1 MSARIHTRRAV
12 RAQAAAAATAVFA
25 LAAAT
30 AAPAEAPVVGGSV
43 PSVLSL
49 SLSQPSGFSPASE
62 TSAKR
67 RGGRGGRL
75 YTAAIELAVT
85 ATETPT
91 RLSIADGETTGGG
104 RRGRL
109 VRGAAAL
116 SRALQAAAGPGAY
129 RSLDRE
135 VDPQLAQWSQ
145 PLAEQTAT
153 VRLRQ
158 TYRGSVVRL
167 RRYHKLLLVTV
178 TAGGP

>member
-1 MSARIHTRRAV
+1 VSARTHTRRAV
-12 RAQAAAAATAVFA
+12 RAQAAVAACA

-43 PSVLSL
+43 PSVLTL
-49 SLSQPSGFSPASE
+49 SLSQPSGFSPAPE
-62 TSAKR
+62 TSAQR
-67 RGGRGGRL
+67 RGNRSSRL
-75 YTAAIELAVT
+75 YTTAIEVAVT

-91 RLSIADGETTGGG
+91 RLSIADGEATGGR

-116 SRALQAAAGPGAY
+116 SPALQAAAGPGAY
-129 RSLDRE
+129 RSLDRG

-145 PLAEQTAT
+145 PLTEQTAT
-153 VRLRQ
+153 VRVRQ
-158 TYRGSVVRL
+158 AYRGSAGGL
-167 RRYHKLLLVTV
+167 RRYHKLLLITV